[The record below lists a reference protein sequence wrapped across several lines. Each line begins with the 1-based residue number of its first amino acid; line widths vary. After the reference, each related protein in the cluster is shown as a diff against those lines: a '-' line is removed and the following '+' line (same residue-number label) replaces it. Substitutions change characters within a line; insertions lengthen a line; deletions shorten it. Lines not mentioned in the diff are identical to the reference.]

1 MARKDIKELIES
13 NLDNIEEWTK
23 SGLTMKQIADNL
35 GISVRTLYRHKLS
48 SDSHLSHAIKN
59 GRQVAVE
66 NIENAMY
73 QSAVGCERKV
83 KKYQKL
89 KRILYDEMTGKKTE
103 EYEEMVEY
111 EESQYYPPDNTAGIF
126 LLKNWGNYANEPV
139 TNNLRKEEI
148 ELKKKQAEANS
159 W

>member
-1 MARKDIKELIES
+1 M
-13 NLDNIEEWTK
+13 
-23 SGLTMKQIADNL
+23 
-35 GISVRTLYRHKLS
+35 
-48 SDSHLSHAIKN
+48 
-59 GRQVAVE
+59 AVE

-73 QSAVGCERKV
+73 NSAIGYERKV

-111 EESQYYPPDNTAGIF
+111 EETQYYPPDNTAGIF

-139 TNNLRKEEI
+139 TNSLRKEEI